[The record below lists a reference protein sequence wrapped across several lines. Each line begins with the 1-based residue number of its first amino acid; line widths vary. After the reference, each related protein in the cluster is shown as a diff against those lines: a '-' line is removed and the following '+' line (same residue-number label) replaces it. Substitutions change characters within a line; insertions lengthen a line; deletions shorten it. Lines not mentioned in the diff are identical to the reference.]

1 MTHDRVNPYAPRR
14 TAPRLL
20 QVLALA
26 ALATA
31 CLLAGGVTYQVTH
44 LRGADISSAA
54 MLLRLVGL
62 LIVASVLLT
71 CAGSGMR
78 EHDRRRIL
86 LAHQQAAADY
96 ARMMYRTA
104 VIEREIFGEVLSY
117 SVQEWLDDNRGNSA
131 TKPTV
136 NPTSP
141 TGGLK
146 SPEDRSDIVSRLN
159 APLPDEVWLRY
170 YRDHPE
176 EPVLPEREHLRVAV
190 EAARHSAAE

>member
-1 MTHDRVNPYAPRR
+1 VTPGRVNALAPRR

-44 LRGADISSAA
+44 LRGADISSAI
-54 MLLRLVGL
+54 MLLRPVGL

-71 CAGSGMR
+71 GAASGML

-104 VIEREIFGEVLSY
+104 AIEREIFGDVLSF
-117 SVQEWLDDNRGNSA
+117 SVQEWLDANRSN
-131 TKPTV
+131 
-136 NPTSP
+136 
-141 TGGLK
+141 TG
-146 SPEDRSDIVSRLN
+146 
-159 APLPDEVWLRY
+159 
-170 YRDHPE
+170 RDQ
-176 EPVLPEREHLRVAV
+176 ANG
-190 EAARHSAAE
+190 